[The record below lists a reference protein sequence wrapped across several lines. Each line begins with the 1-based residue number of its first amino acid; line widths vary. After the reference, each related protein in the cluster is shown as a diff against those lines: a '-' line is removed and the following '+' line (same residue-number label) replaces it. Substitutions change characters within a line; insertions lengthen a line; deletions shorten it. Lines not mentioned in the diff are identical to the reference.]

1 MEFYELMVNAFNEVG
16 WSQNYVSREFN
27 INRGILHRFYKGI
40 GSISRDDFREIIY
53 KIPLSISEKKLL
65 TERFYKESLGGDTYR
80 RIISIRNVLR
90 EIANE
95 QKGAVQPYKSTPLVI
110 EDPEKI
116 TMLTPHQIK
125 MAVDY
130 IFQNV
135 KPCKIYTN
143 YSFSFT
149 EMDKAV
155 FGNYLNNRAW
165 DILHMIVFKI
175 DGEDGENI
183 DNLFRS
189 FRWVERQCTPYYVIS
204 GDNKII
210 NTPYPCYFAAD
221 SYCLLFNPKSKKGF
235 IIKNDDI
242 FQHIKEVSSDFMRE
256 ATKLASFPKD
266 MFDLKNDCCR
276 ISNERIDLAFSSN
289 PCISSIINEESISE
303 VVRDDIPDADSLKKV
318 AMEHYGK
325 ISQNQEQKYVTS
337 DRGLRNFAESGKI
350 IECPPIILKDE
361 KLPMKYRIKFLENLI
376 NFAKNGRLKLVDTE
390 LFTMPDMSIEL
401 GENNIQIF
409 CVFRDIPTNLQY
421 CGNGIILLND
431 KRLRKDIELFIE
443 YLQVSREI
451 YTDAT
456 AIDYL
461 ESLVTLCKGREE

>member
-16 WSQNYVSREFN
+16 WSQNYVSKEFN
-27 INRGILHRFYKGI
+27 INRGILHRFYRGT

-65 TERFYKESLGGDTYR
+65 TERFYKESLGGDTFR
-80 RIISIRNVLR
+80 RVISIRNVLR
-90 EIANE
+90 EITKE
-95 QKGAVQPYKSTPLVI
+95 QKGAIQPYKSTPLVI
-110 EDPEKI
+110 ENPEKI
-116 TMLTPHQIK
+116 TMLTPSQIK

-135 KPCKIYTN
+135 NPGKIYTN

-149 EMDKAV
+149 EMDNAV

-165 DILHMIVFKI
+165 DILHMIVFKV

-183 DNLFRS
+183 DNFFRS

-221 SYCLLFNPKSKKGF
+221 SYCLLFNPKSKNGF

-242 FQHIKEVSSDFMRE
+242 FQHIKEVSADFIRE

-266 MFDLKNDCCR
+266 LFDLKNDCCR
-276 ISNERIDLAFSSN
+276 VSNERIDLTFSNS

-318 AMEHYGK
+318 AMEHYCK

-337 DRGLRNFAESGKI
+337 DRGLRSFAESGKI
-350 IECPPIILKDE
+350 IECPAIILKDE

-376 NFAKNGRLKLVDTE
+376 KFAKEGRLKLIDTE

-401 GENNIQIF
+401 GENNIQVF
-409 CVFRDIPTNLQY
+409 CVFRDFPQNLQY
-421 CGNGIILLND
+421 CGNEMIILND

-451 YTDAT
+451 YTDET

>member
-1 MEFYELMVNAFNEVG
+1 
-16 WSQNYVSREFN
+16 
-27 INRGILHRFYKGI
+27 
-40 GSISRDDFREIIY
+40 
-53 KIPLSISEKKLL
+53 
-65 TERFYKESLGGDTYR
+65 
-80 RIISIRNVLR
+80 
-90 EIANE
+90 
-95 QKGAVQPYKSTPLVI
+95 
-110 EDPEKI
+110 
-116 TMLTPHQIK
+116 
-125 MAVDY
+125 
-130 IFQNV
+130 
-135 KPCKIYTN
+135 
-143 YSFSFT
+143 
-149 EMDKAV
+149 
-155 FGNYLNNRAW
+155 
-165 DILHMIVFKI
+165 
-175 DGEDGENI
+175 
-183 DNLFRS
+183 
-189 FRWVERQCTPYYVIS
+189 
-204 GDNKII
+204 
-210 NTPYPCYFAAD
+210 
-221 SYCLLFNPKSKKGF
+221 
-235 IIKNDDI
+235 
-242 FQHIKEVSSDFMRE
+242 MRE

-318 AMEHYGK
+318 AIEHYGK
-325 ISQNQEQKYVTS
+325 LSQNQEQKYVTS
-337 DRGLRNFAESGKI
+337 DRGLRSFAESGKI

-401 GENNIQIF
+401 GENNIQVF
-409 CVFRDIPTNLQY
+409 CVFRDFPENLQY